1 MKCRGEEKE
10 KRIKR
15 ELACLLFNT
24 FYPRGAETQTL
35 AEEEI

>member
-24 FYPRGAETQTL
+24 FYPRGAETRTP